1 MENINKVREKLASK
15 LELSNLEEAKYF
27 LGIKII
33 RNRQNKRLVLLQ
45 RQFIEYIMQKFNKNT
60 LKSTENPL
68 TKGICL
74 E

>member
-33 RNRQNKRLVLLQ
+33 RNRQNKRLVL
-45 RQFIEYIMQKFNKNT
+45 
-60 LKSTENPL
+60 S
-68 TKGICL
+68 
-74 E
+74 